1 MSDRPCQKLQGGRL
15 VGKNDKILAWSKPK
29 TSPTT
34 LTQEEFAALP
44 NNLKI
49 REIFYS
55 SKREQGTGN
64 GEQGLHMMWALNPH
78 QCVPLIYMCHINSVG
93 DSDPRILLRREQ
105 GTVRSSLFPVPCSPL
120 PSC

>member
-1 MSDRPCQKLQGGRL
+1 MLFARDADFCWLSNHGCDAVVRKHNGRCQKLQGGRL

-29 TSPTT
+29 NRPTT

-55 SKREQGTGN
+55 IEIPGVS
-64 GEQGLHMMWALNPH
+64 
-78 QCVPLIYMCHINSVG
+78 VPN
-93 DSDPRILLRREQ
+93 Q
-105 GTVRSSLFPVPCSPL
+105 
-120 PSC
+120 